1 MVMPMQLPH
10 SSQLIVKVA
19 FRNVRRN
26 WRHSVAA
33 LATLAV
39 GFLALALFQ
48 GYIEEFLRSQ
58 LDVIYSRIM
67 IGEVMVQKKGAG
79 TRQARINPEK
89 YRINEKEQQ
98 FLDRWI
104 VENSASV
111 KTNVRTLL
119 LVGMAHMGGSSA
131 QMILWGHDV
140 PEGRIARR
148 KWTWNTWAGHPLRES
163 EPSGTVLAMGLG
175 EILGCTATS
184 EDPVLDPVTAAPLPI
199 ERPFHCKQSS
209 LMLTVTSGHGRT
221 NALEADVVGL
231 TRAGSR
237 DFDEHLLWVP
247 LRFAQ
252 DLASTRAV
260 SQYMIVL
267 HRPSDG
273 PKMRAALRTALKQAG
288 IELEVVDWIDTEGA
302 DLLRRGIDLLTVFRG
317 LVFIVI
323 LIIAGA
329 AVLTTMMKTV
339 RERTREIGT
348 LRSLGYLRRHILA
361 LFAMEAAMLAIL
373 AGGIGLLCSVLCTLA
388 INASTITYKGGL
400 LADAIPLRVGYSLSA
415 YSWGFLFLSFVAVVA
430 ALLAASGVTR
440 MRIAEALSDG

>member
-1 MVMPMQLPH
+1 MPLQVPH
-10 SSQLIVKVA
+10 ASQLIVKVA

-26 WRHSVAA
+26 WRHSIAA

-48 GYIEEFLRSQ
+48 GYIEAFLRSQ

-67 IGEVMVQKKGAG
+67 IGEVMVQKQGSGK
-79 TRQARINPEK
+79 REARIHPEK
-89 YRINEKEQQ
+89 YWISESEQK
-98 FLDRWI
+98 FLDRW
-104 VENSASV
+104 VAEHRAAV

-119 LVGMAHMGGSSA
+119 LIGMAHMGGSSA
-131 QMILWGHDV
+131 QVIVWGHDI
-140 PEGRIARR
+140 PEGQIARR
-148 KWTWNTWAGHPLRES
+148 KWAWNTWAGHPLRET
-163 EPSGTVLAMGLG
+163 EPSGTILALGLA
-175 EILGCTATS
+175 EILGCSVTS
-184 EDPVLDPVTAAPLPI
+184 EEPVLDPVTAAPRPI
-199 ERPFHCKQSS
+199 ERPFQCKQPS
-209 LMLTVTSGHGRT
+209 LMLTVTSGRGRT

-247 LRFAQ
+247 IRFAQ
-252 DLASTRAV
+252 DLASTRGV

-267 HRPSDG
+267 NRPSEG
-273 PKMRAALRTALKQAG
+273 PKLRAELRAALAQAG
-288 IELEVVDWIDTEGA
+288 IQLEVVDWIDTEGA

-323 LIIAGA
+323 LVIAGA

-361 LFAMEAAMLAIL
+361 LFAVESAMLAIL
-373 AGGIGLLCSVLCTLA
+373 AGCIGLVSSVAVTFA
-388 INASTITYKGGL
+388 INTATITYKGGL
-400 LADAIPLRVGYSLSA
+400 LADAIPLRVGYSYAA
-415 YSWGFLFLSFVAVVA
+415 YAWGFVFLSVVAVLA

-440 MRIAEALSDG
+440 LRIADALSDG

>member
-1 MVMPMQLPH
+1 MVMPMQAPH
-10 SSQLIVKVA
+10 ASLMIVKVA

-26 WRHSVAA
+26 WRHSIAA

-39 GFLALALFQ
+39 GFVSLALFQ

-79 TRQARINPEK
+79 TREARITPEK
-89 YRINEKEQQ
+89 YWIDEKEQQ

-104 VENSASV
+104 SQQSAEV

-131 QMILWGHDV
+131 QIIVWGHDI

-148 KWTWNTWAGHPLRES
+148 KWAWNTWAGHPLRETDS
-163 EPSGTVLAMGLG
+163 SGTILALGLA
-175 EILGCTATS
+175 EILGCSVTS
-184 EDPVLDPVTAAPLPI
+184 EEPVLDPVTAAPRPI
-199 ERPFHCKQSS
+199 ERPFLCKQPS
-209 LMLTVTSGHGRT
+209 LMMTVTNGRGRT

-237 DFDEHLLWVP
+237 DFDEHLLWAP

-267 HRPSDG
+267 KEPTHG
-273 PKMRAALRTALKQAG
+273 PTMRAALRAALSQAG
-288 IELEVVDWIDTEGA
+288 IHLEVVDWIDTEGA

-317 LVFIVI
+317 LVFVVI
-323 LIIAGA
+323 LVIAGA

-361 LFAMEAAMLAIL
+361 LFAVESAMLAIL

-388 INASTITYKGGL
+388 INSSSITYKGGL
-400 LADAIPLRVGYSLSA
+400 LADAIPLRVGYSPAA
-415 YSWGFLFLSFVAVVA
+415 YAWGFLFLSLVAVLA
-430 ALLAASGVTR
+430 ALIAANRVTR
-440 MRIAEALSDG
+440 MRIADALSDG